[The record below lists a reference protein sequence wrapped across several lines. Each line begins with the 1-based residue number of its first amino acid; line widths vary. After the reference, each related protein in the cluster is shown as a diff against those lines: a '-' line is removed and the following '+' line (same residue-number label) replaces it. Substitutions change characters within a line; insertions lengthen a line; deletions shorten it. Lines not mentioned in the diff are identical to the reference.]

1 MDPKP
6 NVHSGDVS
14 QESGC
19 LETKQV
25 QEEASQGTRDGSG
38 GSASGG
44 LTLPREIAGAGILR
58 VEGSEGTVT
67 EARSSRQGA
76 RVPLGEAFRLSGLDE
91 WKVAQDMAGLVDSLK
106 TQDEPKLLL
115 EALKE
120 SSRCLENARNGG
132 LQISLVHRVP
142 RPRRQST
149 EGSATAPAVQNE
161 QPEQLA
167 E

>member
-6 NVHSGDVS
+6 KVDSGDVS

-25 QEEASQGTRDGSG
+25 QEEASQGRPDGSS

-44 LTLPREIAGAGILR
+44 LTLPREIAGAGVVR
-58 VEGSEGTVT
+58 VAGPEGSVT
-67 EARSSRQGA
+67 EARASRQGA

-120 SSRCLENARNGG
+120 SSRCLENARSSG

-149 EGSATAPAVQNE
+149 ERATTAPAVQRE
-161 QPEQLA
+161 QPEQLV